1 MIGLLIISHSAAVA
15 RGVKELADQMAKGQ
29 VPIAAAGGTHD
40 GALGTSADLI
50 SAALHSLSGATEVLA
65 LVDMGSAVMS
75 AEMAL
80 ELSGVRFL
88 ISGAPLVEGALV
100 AAVEAMRPDATL
112 EEVAALAARA
122 LETKGVAAPPH
133 PPAPATPKPPP
144 EPAPAPVAPAGAH
157 EVTLTVFNKV
167 GLHMRPAKEFV
178 QTATGFAAAV
188 RVRNLDRPERP
199 EGNAKSIVD
208 VMKLGVASGHR
219 IAVRADGA
227 DAQAA
232 LDALSKLVADN
243 FGEA

>member
-15 RGVKELADQMAKGQ
+15 TGVKELAEQMAKGQ

-40 GALGTSADLI
+40 GQLGTSADLI
-50 SAALHSLSGATEVLA
+50 LKALNELGGVDEVLA

-80 ELSGVRFL
+80 EMSGVRFL

-100 AAVEAMRPDATL
+100 AAVEATRPGSTL
-112 EEVAALAARA
+112 EHVAEAAARA
-122 LETKGVAAPPH
+122 LETKGVAATPAA
-133 PPAPATPKPPP
+133 PAPAAPAAPPP
-144 EPAPAPVAPAGAH
+144 TPAPAAGGA
-157 EVTLTVFNKV
+157 EATLTVFNKV

-178 QTATGFAAAV
+178 QMAGRFKCAV

-219 IAVRADGA
+219 IVVRAEGD
-227 DAQAA
+227 DATEAIAA
-232 LDALSKLVADN
+232 LTRLVEEN
-243 FGEA
+243 FGES